1 MGMRA
6 DIAKAKLQHG
16 HAGNLQPLAQF
27 VHVGVMYPD
36 LRRKM
41 EGRLKLRAASRIGRP
56 SDRRPMTMNGGGFA
70 GGDFPE
76 LGEAA
81 EVMRRT

>member
-27 VHVGVMYPD
+27 VHVGVMYP
-36 LRRKM
+36 RSSAKNGR
-41 EGRLKLRAASRIGRP
+41 RLKLRAASRIGRP
-56 SDRRPMTMNGGGFA
+56 SDVDPMTMNGGGSLA
-70 GGDFPE
+70 GISQNWEKP
-76 LGEAA
+76 
-81 EVMRRT
+81 RK